1 MIASIRGRKSWFFY
15 VEMHCQPAIL
25 TLEKIRKY
33 FATMGAQKPT
43 NFSRKKEGTMN
54 KNTLSFKMLL
64 EILIVSTRLGF
75 TSFGGPIAHLGY
87 FHEEYIRRRKW
98 MDEKSYADLVA
109 LCQFLPGPASSQVG
123 IGIGVMRAGVL
134 GGITSFI
141 GFTLPSVVALILFAL
156 ILQGL
161 KIGDAGWIHGLKI
174 IAVAVVAHAILGM
187 AQKLTPDLKR
197 KAIALF
203 ALVVTLLWQ
212 TAYTQ
217 VAVIIIAGFIGFLL
231 YKQQKDDDSTPMNF
245 PVSRR
250 FAIICLGLF
259 FGLLFLLPILSEI
272 TSLSWIAM
280 FDSFYRSGSLVFGG
294 GHVVLPLLER
304 EFVPTG
310 WLSEEDFLAGYGAAQ
325 AVPGPLFTFAAYIG
339 AVINGWQGG
348 LLATFAIFLPAFLLI
363 LGSLPFWNALR
374 SNPAIKGAL
383 MGVNAAVV
391 GILIAAFYQ
400 PIWTSS
406 IMTPIDFAFA
416 AILFSMLVFWKL
428 APWIIVVAGA
438 VGGWLLAYL

>member
-1 MIASIRGRKSWFFY
+1 MEQKS
-15 VEMHCQPAIL
+15 
-25 TLEKIRKY
+25 TLK
-33 FATMGAQKPT
+33 T
-43 NFSRKKEGTMN
+43 
-54 KNTLSFKMLL
+54 LL

-141 GFTLPSVVALILFAL
+141 GFTLPSVLALIIFAL
-156 ILQGL
+156 ILQGFDVA
-161 KIGDAGWIHGLKI
+161 DAGWIHGLKI
-174 IAVAVVAHAILGM
+174 VAVAVVAHAILGM

-197 KAIALF
+197 KTIALF
-203 ALVVTLLWQ
+203 ALVGTLLWQ
-212 TAYTQ
+212 TAFTQ
-217 VAVIIIAGFIGFLL
+217 VGVIIIAAFVGFLL
-231 YKQQKDDDSTPMNF
+231 YKDHTESEESRVEF
-245 PVSRR
+245 PISKG
-250 FAIICLGLF
+250 FAIVCLSLF
-259 FGLLFLLPILSEI
+259 FGLLILLPILREM
-272 TSLSWIAM
+272 TSISWIAM

-310 WLSEEDFLAGYGAAQ
+310 WLSEEAFLAGYGAAQ
-325 AVPGPLFTFAAYIG
+325 AVPGPLFTFAAYLG

-348 LLATFAIFLPAFLLI
+348 LIATVAIFLPAFLLI
-363 LGSLPFWNALR
+363 LGTLPFWDTLR
-374 SNPAIKGAL
+374 RNPKIKGAL
-383 MGVNAAVV
+383 LGVNAAVV
-391 GILIAAFYQ
+391 GILISAFYH

-406 IMTPIDFAFA
+406 ILAPIDFAFA
-416 AILFSMLVFWKL
+416 AVLFSMLVYWKL
-428 APWIIVVAGA
+428 PPWIIVLTGA
-438 VGGWLLAYL
+438 VGGLLIGLI

>member
-1 MIASIRGRKSWFFY
+1 M
-15 VEMHCQPAIL
+15 EQ
-25 TLEKIRKY
+25 
-33 FATMGAQKPT
+33 
-43 NFSRKKEGTMN
+43 
-54 KNTLSFKMLL
+54 KNTLKTLL

-141 GFTLPSVVALILFAL
+141 GFTLPSVLALIIFAL

-161 KIGDAGWIHGLKI
+161 DVADAGWIHGLKI
-174 IAVAVVAHAILGM
+174 VAVAVVAHAILGM
-187 AQKLTPDLKR
+187 AQKLTPDIKR
-197 KAIALF
+197 KTIALF
-203 ALVVTLLWQ
+203 ALVGTLLWQ
-212 TAYTQ
+212 TAFTQ
-217 VAVIIIAGFIGFLL
+217 VGVIIIAAFVGFLL
-231 YKQQKDDDSTPMNF
+231 YKDHTESEESRVEF
-245 PVSRR
+245 PISKG
-250 FAIICLGLF
+250 FAIVCLSLF
-259 FGLLFLLPILSEI
+259 FGLLILLPILREM
-272 TSLSWIAM
+272 TSISWIAM

-310 WLSEEDFLAGYGAAQ
+310 WLSEEAFLAGYGAAQ
-325 AVPGPLFTFAAYIG
+325 AVPGPLFTFAAYLG

-348 LLATFAIFLPAFLLI
+348 LIATVAIFLPAFLLI
-363 LGSLPFWNALR
+363 LGTLPFWDTLR
-374 SNPAIKGAL
+374 RNPKIKGAL
-383 MGVNAAVV
+383 LGVNAAVV
-391 GILIAAFYQ
+391 GILISAFYY

-406 IMTPIDFAFA
+406 ILAPIDFAFA
-416 AILFSMLVFWKL
+416 AVLFSMLVYWKL
-428 APWIIVVAGA
+428 PPWIIVLTGA
-438 VGGWLLAYL
+438 VGGLLIGLI